1 MQQSLKETHQTLVEL
16 VRSAKD
22 IKQLHLLR
30 DMAMS
35 ELDKHRRLN
44 DFETII
50 SHKDS
55 IQKEVAKRF
64 EVLNV
69 NPEQEDGTIE
79 YVKTVNE

>member
-1 MQQSLKETHQTLVEL
+1 MQQSLKETHQTLLDL

-35 ELDKHRRLN
+35 ELDKYRRLN

-50 SHKDS
+50 HHKDN
-55 IQKEVAKRF
+55 IQKEVANRF

-69 NPEQEDGTIE
+69 NPEKEDGTIE

>member
-55 IQKEVAKRF
+55 IQKEVANRF

-69 NPEQEDGTIE
+69 NPIEEDGTINYTE
-79 YVKTVNE
+79 TPHQ

>member
-1 MQQSLKETHQTLVEL
+1 MQQSLKETHQTLLDL
-16 VRSAKD
+16 VRSAND

-50 SHKDS
+50 SHKDNL
-55 IQKEVAKRF
+55 QKEVANRF

-69 NPEQEDGTIE
+69 NPEEADGTINYTE
-79 YVKTVNE
+79 TPHQ

>member
-1 MQQSLKETHQTLVEL
+1 MQSLKETHQTLLEL

-50 SHKDS
+50 HHKDG

-69 NPEQEDGTIE
+69 NPEKEDGTIE

>member
-35 ELDKHRRLN
+35 ELDKLRRLN

-50 SHKDS
+50 HHKDN
-55 IQKEVAKRF
+55 IQQEVAKRF
-64 EVLNV
+64 EVLNM
-69 NPEQEDGTIE
+69 NPIEDDGTINYTE
-79 YVKTVNE
+79 TPHQ